1 MSLQW
6 LAGMLDADGSIG
18 LEKVGKSYSPFV
30 TLVSNTNPLIVEEV
44 KRIAEQEGWKY
55 HICYDKPRKNAK
67 ECWQIRAKGKKATM
81 PILSTLA
88 PLLVG
93 KQDQA
98 RLLME
103 WCEGPKRRTSLTKRD
118 TQIVDNVRALNK
130 TGLC

>member
-18 LEKVGKSYSPFV
+18 LSKVGKGYEPFV
-30 TLVSNTNPLIVEEV
+30 TLASNTNPLIVEEV
-44 KRIAEQEGWKY
+44 KRIAEQEGWTF
-55 HICYDKPRKNAK
+55 HILYDKPRKNAK

-93 KQDQA
+93 KQAQA
-98 RLLME
+98 HLLME
-103 WCEGPKRRTSLTKRD
+103 WCEGPKRRASLTDRD
-118 TQIVDNVRALNK
+118 VEIVDNVRALNK
-130 TGLC
+130 TGL